1 MHDTLIASL
10 ILLGGALVLGA
21 LAERLRQTAVLGY
34 LLAGTL
40 VGPGVLGLVRAEAG
54 VSVLAELGAATLLFS
69 IGTEF
74 SLARLRSLGRRTFV
88 LGVVQVLATLVA
100 VMAIARLAGLDGR
113 AAFTTGAVVSLSS
126 TAVVMRLLIEGK
138 VLDSG
143 HGRMSMGVLLT
154 QDLAVVP
161 LVIVVTLLAGDATP
175 AHAATELAR
184 TAGWAV
190 LLVAAFVVLVRWVAP
205 LFLAGRG
212 MTRNREL
219 VAVFA
224 TVWALGSALGAD
236 AVGLSPALGAF
247 VAGVLLGSSHFAT
260 QVRAELAPL
269 RTILITLFF
278 AAVGLAGDPMWAW
291 AHADRALVVIV
302 GMILVKAAVTTG
314 AARLIGV
321 APVTALATGLCIAQI
336 GEFSF
341 VIAQVARAGGIIG
354 EELHRLLVTSTIG
367 TLALSPL
374 LVSLARR
381 VVRARVGAS
390 LAGGP
395 VGNSSRSRVLLIGF
409 GKAGH
414 CAFEELPKARRP
426 DVTVIEMNPALADL
440 ARACGATVHVGDA
453 GRLDVLEHAGARSA
467 RVVAITTADV
477 DAASHVVSLVRALA
491 PDAFVVVRARYRVVA
506 ADLRRSG
513 AHLVVDEEAL
523 VGDRL
528 AAAIE
533 GAMRSFG

>member
-1 MHDTLIASL
+1 MHETLVASL

-21 LAERLRQTAVLGY
+21 LAERMRQTAVLGY
-34 LLAGTL
+34 LLAGMI
-40 VGPGVLGLVRAEAG
+40 VGPGVLGWVRAEAG
-54 VSVLAELGAATLLFS
+54 VSMLAELGAATLLFS

-74 SLARLRSLGRRTFV
+74 SLTRLRALGHRTFL
-88 LGVVQVLATLVA
+88 LGVVQVGITGAAVA
-100 VMAIARLAGLDGR
+100 GIARMAGLDGP

-126 TAVVMRLLIEGK
+126 TAVVMRLLVESRA
-138 VLDSG
+138 LDSV

-161 LVIVVTLLAGDATP
+161 LVVVVTLLAGDAT
-175 AHAATELAR
+175 AGHALAELAR
-184 TAGWAV
+184 TTGWAA
-190 LLVAAFVVLVRWVAP
+190 LLVLAFVVLVRWIAP

-212 MTRNREL
+212 MARNREL

-224 TVWALGSALGAD
+224 TVWALGSALGAA

-247 VAGVLLGSSHFAT
+247 VAGVLLGSSKYAT

-278 AAVGLAGDPMWAW
+278 AAVGLAGDPLWAW
-291 AHADRALVVIV
+291 QHAGRAMVVIA
-302 GMILVKAAVTTG
+302 GMIAVKAALAGG
-314 AARLIGV
+314 AARALGV
-321 APVTALATGLCIAQI
+321 APATALAVGLCLAQI

-341 VIAQVARAGGIIG
+341 VVAQTARAGGIIG

-367 TLALSPL
+367 TLALSPF
-374 LVSLARR
+374 LVSFAQR
-381 VVRARVGAS
+381 VARARVGAGLGAKPS
-390 LAGGP
+390 GDASTRG
-395 VGNSSRSRVLLIGF
+395 VLIVGF

-414 CAFEELPKARRP
+414 RAFEELPRARRP
-426 DVTVIEMNPALADL
+426 DVTVVELNPVLADL
-440 ARACGATVHVGDA
+440 ARASGATVHVGDA
-453 GRLDVLEHAGARSA
+453 GRVDVLEHAGVRSA

-477 DAASHVVSLVRALA
+477 DAAGHVAALVRTLA
-491 PDAFVVVRARYRVVA
+491 PDAFVVVRARYRSVA
-506 ADLRRSG
+506 SDLRRAG

-533 GAMRSFG
+533 GAMRTAG

>member
-1 MHDTLIASL
+1 MHDTLMASM

-40 VGPGVLGLVRAEAG
+40 VGPGVLGWVRAEAG

-74 SLARLRSLGRRTFV
+74 SVARLRALGARTFL
-88 LGVVQVLATLVA
+88 LGVVQILATIA
-100 VMAIARLAGLDGR
+100 VVMGLARLAGLDAR
-113 AAFTTGAVVSLSS
+113 AAFTAGAVVSLSS

-138 VLDSG
+138 SLDSV
-143 HGRMSMGVLLT
+143 HGRMAMGVLLT

-161 LVIVVTLLAGDATP
+161 LVVIVTLLAGDATP
-175 AHAATELAR
+175 GHAVAELVR
-184 TAGWAV
+184 TTGWAV
-190 LLVAAFVVLVRWVAP
+190 VLIVVFLVLVKWVAP

-212 MTRNREL
+212 MARNREL

-224 TVWALGSALGAD
+224 TVWALGSALGAE

-278 AAVGLAGDPMWAW
+278 AAVGLAGDPSWAW
-291 AHADRALVVIV
+291 AHADRAIVVV
-302 GMILVKAAVTTG
+302 AGMIVVKVAVSAL
-314 AARLIGV
+314 AARGLGTSPFV
-321 APVTALATGLCIAQI
+321 ALATGLCLAQI

-341 VIAQVARAGGIIG
+341 VLAQTARAGGIIG
-354 EELHRLLVTSTIG
+354 EELHRLLVTSTIS
-367 TLALSPL
+367 TLALSPF
-374 LVSLARR
+374 LVSLAQR
-381 VVRARVGAS
+381 VAKSRVGEALS
-390 LAGGP
+390 GGP
-395 VGNSSRSRVLLIGF
+395 SGDASTRGVVLIGF

-414 CAFEELPKARRP
+414 RAFEELPRARRH
-426 DVTVIEMNPALADL
+426 DVTVIEMNPALADV
-440 ARACGATVHVGDA
+440 ARASGATVHVGDA
-453 GRLDVLEHAGARSA
+453 GRVDVLEHAGVRLA

-477 DAASHVVSLVRALA
+477 DAAGHVAALVRTMA
-491 PDAFVVVRARYRVVA
+491 PDAFVVVRARYRSVA
-506 ADLRRSG
+506 TDLRRAG

-533 GAMRSFG
+533 GAMRTAG

>member
-1 MHDTLIASL
+1 MHETLVASL

-40 VGPGVLGLVRAEAG
+40 VGPGVLGWVRAEAG
-54 VSVLAELGAATLLFS
+54 VSMLAELGAATLLFS

-74 SLARLRSLGRRTFV
+74 SVGRLRGLGARTLL
-88 LGVVQVLATLVA
+88 LGVLQIVATGAA
-100 VMAIARLAGLDGR
+100 VMAIARMAGLPGA

-126 TAVVMRLLIEGK
+126 TAVVMRLLVEGRA
-138 VLDSG
+138 LDSV

-161 LVIVVTLLAGDATP
+161 LVVVVTLLAGDATA
-175 AHAATELAR
+175 AHALGELAR
-184 TAGWAV
+184 TTGWAA
-190 LLVAAFVVLVRWVAP
+190 LLVVGFVVLVKWVAP

-212 MTRNREL
+212 MARNREL

-224 TVWALGSALGAD
+224 TVWALGSALGAE

-247 VAGVLLGSSHFAT
+247 VAGVLLGSSKFAT

-278 AAVGLAGDPMWAW
+278 AAVGMAGDPSWAW
-291 AHADRALVVIV
+291 DHAGRALVVIV
-302 GMILVKAAVTTG
+302 GMIAVKAVVAAG
-314 AARLIGV
+314 AARALGV
-321 APVTALATGLCIAQI
+321 SPTAALAVGLCLAQI

-341 VIAQVARAGGIIG
+341 VVAQAARAGGIIG
-354 EELHRLLVTSTIG
+354 EDLHRLLVTSTIG
-367 TLALSPL
+367 TLALSPF
-374 LVSLARR
+374 LVSLAQR
-381 VVRARVGAS
+381 VARARLGS
-390 LAGGP
+390 GLSGGP
-395 VGNSSRSRVLLIGF
+395 TGEVSARGVVLIGF

-414 CAFEELPKARRP
+414 RAFEELPRARRP
-426 DVTVIEMNPALADL
+426 DVTVIELNPALAEL
-440 ARACGATVHVGDA
+440 ARASGATVHVGDA
-453 GRLDVLEHAGARSA
+453 GRMDVLEHAGVRSA

-477 DAASHVVSLVRALA
+477 DAAGHVAALVRTMA
-491 PDAFVVVRARYRVVA
+491 PDAFVVVRARYRSVA
-506 ADLRRSG
+506 MDLRRAG

-533 GAMRSFG
+533 GAMRTVR

>member
-40 VGPGVLGLVRAEAG
+40 VGPGVLGWVRAEAG

-74 SLARLRSLGRRTFV
+74 SLTRLRSLGLRTFV
-88 LGVVQVLATLVA
+88 LGVLQVVATLAA
-100 VMAIARLAGLDGR
+100 VMTIARMAGLDGR
-113 AAFTTGAVVSLSS
+113 AAFATGAVVSLSS
-126 TAVVMRLLIEGK
+126 TAVVMRLLIEGRA
-138 VLDSG
+138 LDSV

-161 LVIVVTLLAGDATP
+161 LVMVVTLLAGDATP
-175 AHAATELAR
+175 AHAAAELAR
-184 TAGWAV
+184 TTGWAA
-190 LLVAAFVVLVRWVAP
+190 LLVVAFVILVKWVAP

-212 MTRNREL
+212 MARNREL

-224 TVWALGSALGAD
+224 TVWALGSALGA
-236 AVGLSPALGAF
+236 ASVGLSPALGAF

-278 AAVGLAGDPMWAW
+278 AAVGLAGDPLWAW
-291 AHADRALVVIV
+291 EHADRALVVIV
-302 GMILVKAAVTTG
+302 GMVLVKAAVAAA
-314 AARLIGV
+314 AARALGV
-321 APVTALATGLCIAQI
+321 APATALAAGLCLAQI

-341 VIAQVARAGGIIG
+341 VIAQVARAGSIIG
-354 EELHRLLVTSTIG
+354 EELHRLLVTATIG
-367 TLALSPL
+367 TLALSPF
-374 LVSLARR
+374 LVSLAQR
-381 VVRARVGAS
+381 VARSRVGAVLS
-390 LAGGP
+390 GGP
-395 VGNSSRSRVLLIGF
+395 AGDASARGVVLIGF

-414 CAFEELPKARRP
+414 RAFEELPRTRRQ
-426 DVTVIEMNPALADL
+426 DVTVIELNPALADV
-440 ARACGATVHVGDA
+440 ARASGAMVHVGDA
-453 GRLDVLEHAGARSA
+453 GRVDVLEHAGVRSA

-477 DAASHVVSLVRALA
+477 DAANHVVSLVRSIA
-491 PDAFVVVRARYRVVA
+491 PDAFVVVRARYRTVA
-506 ADLRRSG
+506 ADLRRAG

-533 GAMRSFG
+533 GAMRTVG